1 MELSFDEGANGFHQA
16 RALLAIARAA
26 TLLELSAAHELE
38 VSDALKAACEVHLA
52 HEEFTM
58 LRAEFEVDES
68 ARGAAAEEDSW
79 WAKIFGPSRR
89 EQRLAAQRSA
99 ALERANRAER
109 SSFEAL
115 AETARVARER
125 DAARLRIAEL
135 ERELDEL
142 RAPRGS

>member
-1 MELSFDEGANGFHQA
+1 MELRFDEGANGFHQA

-26 TLLELSAAHELE
+26 TLLEPSAAHELE

-89 EQRLAAQRSA
+89 EQRRAAPLRTSA
-99 ALERANRAER
+99 RHARRH
-109 SSFEAL
+109 SSRYAACRVAL
-115 AETARVARER
+115 AQV
-125 DAARLRIAEL
+125 
-135 ERELDEL
+135 
-142 RAPRGS
+142 RAWN